1 MIHIT
6 HRWRAEEA
14 IKQSEERY
22 RTMFADSPEPMWIFD
37 LETLAFLEV
46 NQAAVVHYGYSVEEF
61 LSMTIKDIRP
71 MEDIAILLKSVEPT
85 NRTYNQLG
93 EFRHIKKNGEIID
106 VRITW
111 HSVIFRGRKARHV
124 LVGDITTRKLA
135 EEALKESEE
144 KYRLIVEN
152 IGEGFGFVNAKEQ
165 FLLANKA
172 AEMIFGVGPGCLVNM
187 NLNQFVSKEQSEI
200 VQKETSIRTNG
211 IQSVYELDIIRPNGQ
226 IRTIGVTAVPQKDK
240 EGNFLGTYGIFL
252 DITERKLAET
262 ALLESE
268 KLFRS
273 VLESVSLVGVMLDRN
288 GRITLCNDFL
298 LGLTGWT
305 REEVMHQNWFDRFVP
320 EKIRTTLELFQSSIQ
335 KDEITEHYENEII
348 TRTGDLRLIA
358 WNNIILHDHLGAVSG
373 IASIGEDITER
384 KRMEAEVKYKNEELQ
399 KLNASKD
406 KFFSIIAHD
415 LKSPFNSIL
424 GFSQILEEQ
433 MKEKDYTA
441 IEKYSKI
448 INDSSLRAMNL
459 LANLMEWSRSQTGR
473 MEFKLE
479 FCDMAVLIQEV
490 ILLLNAS
497 ALQKSITI
505 DQNLPLTIRLFADK
519 AMMSTVIR
527 NLVSN
532 AIKFTIPG
540 GRITISMEQ
549 TQMEHIFIVQDTGVG
564 ISKSGME
571 KLFRIEE
578 SFSTPGTQ
586 KEKGTG
592 LGLILCKD
600 FVEMHGGKIWVES
613 EPGIGSVFK
622 FSVPV

>member
-1 MIHIT
+1 
-6 HRWRAEEA
+6 
-14 IKQSEERY
+14 
-22 RTMFADSPEPMWIFD
+22 
-37 LETLAFLEV
+37 
-46 NQAAVVHYGYSVEEF
+46 
-61 LSMTIKDIRP
+61 
-71 MEDIAILLKSVEPT
+71 
-85 NRTYNQLG
+85 
-93 EFRHIKKNGEIID
+93 
-106 VRITW
+106 
-111 HSVIFRGRKARHV
+111 
-124 LVGDITTRKLA
+124 
-135 EEALKESEE
+135 
-144 KYRLIVEN
+144 
-152 IGEGFGFVNAKEQ
+152 
-165 FLLANKA
+165 
-172 AEMIFGVGPGCLVNM
+172 
-187 NLNQFVSKEQSEI
+187 
-200 VQKETSIRTNG
+200 
-211 IQSVYELDIIRPNGQ
+211 
-226 IRTIGVTAVPQKDK
+226 
-240 EGNFLGTYGIFL
+240 
-252 DITERKLAET
+252 
-262 ALLESE
+262 
-268 KLFRS
+268 
-273 VLESVSLVGVMLDRN
+273 
-288 GRITLCNDFL
+288 
-298 LGLTGWT
+298 
-305 REEVMHQNWFDRFVP
+305 
-320 EKIRTTLELFQSSIQ
+320 
-335 KDEITEHYENEII
+335 
-348 TRTGDLRLIA
+348 
-358 WNNIILHDHLGAVSG
+358 
-373 IASIGEDITER
+373 
-384 KRMEAEVKYKNEELQ
+384 
-399 KLNASKD
+399 
-406 KFFSIIAHD
+406 
-415 LKSPFNSIL
+415 
-424 GFSQILEEQ
+424 
-433 MKEKDYTA
+433 
-441 IEKYSKI
+441 
-448 INDSSLRAMNL
+448 